1 MSPSRRLPY
10 SNIIDGVPRCPFT
23 TPATVRQALD
33 FVPQKGDL
41 LQSSFPRSG
50 THWVQYITQLILA
63 EEEPINSYEEFSQ
76 RVNFIEYRSD
86 LNAYEAS
93 RPVRNFCTHLPLR
106 KEKLNG
112 EAKYIYVARNPWD
125 VCVSL
130 YHHMSDM
137 SMYRFEDGTFDDFVE
152 AFLTGSHGYGC
163 YFQHVM
169 QGYSLKDEPNV
180 LFLTYEELKKHPR
193 NTILRLASFIAE
205 RYEKMLRQVNAEGQ
219 DRLDVMLARSSTEN
233 MRRVMVF
240 NLSKHP
246 LPEVDKQLKI
256 LDVSSRAAYE
266 GDPKRH
272 TFIRKGAVGNWK
284 QHFTREQLSLME
296 TTIVEKTRGSD
307 VMSLWNDIRQ
317 EALGMCSMV
326 MAKLD

>member
-10 SNIIDGVPRCPFT
+10 SYIIDGVPRCPFT
-23 TPATVRQALD
+23 TPATLRRALD

-63 EEEPINSYEEFSQ
+63 EGEPIDSYEEFSQ
-76 RVNFIEYRSD
+76 RVNFLEYRSD
-86 LNAYEAS
+86 VDAYEANT
-93 RPVRNFCTHLPLR
+93 PVRNFCTHLPLR
-106 KEKLNG
+106 KEKLNA

-137 SMYRFEDGTFDDFVE
+137 SMYRFEDGTFDAFME

-163 YFQHVM
+163 YFQHVL

-180 LFLTYEELKKHPR
+180 LFLTYEELKKDPR
-193 NTILRLASFIAE
+193 NTMLRLASFIGE
-205 RYEKMLRQVNAEGQ
+205 RYGKMLRQVNAEGQ
-219 DRLDVMLARSSTEN
+219 HRLDVMLARSSAEN

-246 LPEVDKQLKI
+246 VPEVDKQLKI

-272 TFIRKGAVGNWK
+272 SFIRKGAVGDWK
-284 QHFTREQLSLME
+284 QHFTREQLNLME
-296 TTIVEKTRGSD
+296 ATIVEKTRGSD
-307 VMSLWNDIRQ
+307 VMSLWNDIRH
-317 EALGMCSMV
+317 EALGLC
-326 MAKLD
+326 